1 MQVNE
6 TKNEGLSREYSIT
19 IPAAD
24 ISVRVD
30 AKLQEVGATIK
41 MPGFRPGK
49 VPLNVLRQRYGKSVL
64 GEILEST
71 VNETSQEVM
80 QDNEIRPAMQPQIE
94 VESFDDGADL
104 VYKMSVDCMPVIPD
118 VQYGDVKLTKL
129 KAIVA
134 DTQID
139 EALENLKKDFKKTEP
154 IKKARKAKS
163 GDVVI
168 IDFKGSVEGVEFPGG
183 AGEDFQLELGSN
195 QFIPGFEEQLVGKNA
210 GDDVDVKVTFP
221 EEYHADD
228 LAGKAA
234 DFAVSI
240 KEIREQVEQS
250 VDDEFAKSL
259 GLEDLATLR
268 TQVGER
274 IGVDYEKMSR
284 TRLKRELL
292 DTLHDSL
299 NYDVPPRMVEQ
310 EFEQI
315 WKQFEQAKEAG
326 QLDETEAARD
336 EEDTKAEYK
345 DIASRRVMLG
355 LLLSELGTRNNIEVS
370 QEDVNKAMVQEAQR
384 YPGQEAQV
392 LEMYQKNPQALAS
405 LQAPIFEDKVVD
417 FLFEMV
423 SITDKEVSLEEL
435 MKDPDEDQKPK
446 KKSKKVAAKKADT
459 KKASAKKATAKKAAS
474 KKPAAKK
481 S

>member
-80 QDNEIRPAMQPQIE
+80 QDNDIRPAMQPKIE
-94 VESFDDGADL
+94 VDSFDEGADL
-104 VYKMSVDCMPVIPD
+104 VYTMSIDCMPAIPD
-118 VQYGDVKLTKL
+118 VDYSKVKISKL
-129 KAIVA
+129 KAAVG
-134 DTQID
+134 DKEID
-139 EALENLKKDFKKTEP
+139 EALEKLQKDFKKTEP
-154 IKKARKAKS
+154 VKKARKAKLE
-163 GDVVI
+163 DVVV
-168 IDFKGSVEGVEFPGG
+168 IDFKGSVDGVEFPGG

-210 GDDVDVKVTFP
+210 GEDVEVNVSFP
-221 EEYHADD
+221 VEYHADD

-234 DFAVSI
+234 VFAVSI
-240 KEIREQVEQS
+240 KEIREQVAQAI
-250 VDDEFAKSL
+250 DDEFAKSL

-268 TQVGER
+268 TQIGER
-274 IGVDYEKMSR
+274 IGQDYDKMSR
-284 TRLKRELL
+284 TRMKRELL
-292 DTLHDSL
+292 DSLHETVSFE
-299 NYDVPPRMVEQ
+299 VPPRMVDQ
-310 EFEQI
+310 EFDQI
-315 WKQFEQAKEAG
+315 WQQFEQAKEAG
-326 QLDETEAARD
+326 QLDETEAARS
-336 EEDTKAEYK
+336 EDDAKVEYR
-345 DIASRRVMLG
+345 DIANRRVVLG
-355 LLLSELGTRNNIEVS
+355 LLLSELGSQNKIEVS
-370 QEDVNKAMVQEAQR
+370 QEDVNKAMIQEAQR

-423 SITDKEVSLEEL
+423 TITDKEVSLEEL
-435 MKDPDEDQKPK
+435 MKDPDEDAKP
-446 KKSKKVAAKKADT
+446 AKKAKA
-459 KKASAKKATAKKAAS
+459 KKAKAKKATAKKAAT

-481 S
+481 